1 MLVVKNPPANAGDLR
16 QKFDSWVGRFP
27 GGGHCNPLQVGCLE
41 NPWTEE
47 PGSLWSIG
55 LERVS
60 HDWSVS
66 SHAHTHPEKS
76 IKLKNTLF
84 SSYIGKSQFFCI
96 LYFFPVSLLYYVHKI
111 PHFQHFWSPNE
122 WRSFPTIILC
132 DTCGESKNLTQFLYK
147 IHGDSVR
154 FHTLRAQP

>member
-55 LERVS
+55 LERVR

-84 SSYIGKSQFFCI
+84 SSYIGKK
-96 LYFFPVSLLYYVHKI
+96 PV
-111 PHFQHFWSPNE
+111 
-122 WRSFPTIILC
+122 
-132 DTCGESKNLTQFLYK
+132 FLYPVFL
-147 IHGDSVR
+147 SCEPPLLCTQNTSLP
-154 FHTLRAQP
+154 TLLVTKWVEVFPYNNSLWHLWGVEKFNSILVQNTWR